1 MFDGSAA
8 KLGEDVIAA
17 VQKETDALA
26 AKQAEAQPAP
36 EETAAPDAAEK
47 TQLLDFLAAAP
58 EAEGDPYADQ
68 PTVTAP
74 ELPTDPGTGAGG
86 LHPLPLGG
94 GAGHIPRPC
103 W

>member
-1 MFDGSAA
+1 M
-8 KLGEDVIAA
+8 
-17 VQKETDALA
+17 LA

-68 PTVTAP
+68 PTVTRAGAAQA
-74 ELPTDPGTGAGG
+74 DPGTGAGG

-94 GAGHIPRPC
+94 GTGHIPRPAGE
-103 W
+103 